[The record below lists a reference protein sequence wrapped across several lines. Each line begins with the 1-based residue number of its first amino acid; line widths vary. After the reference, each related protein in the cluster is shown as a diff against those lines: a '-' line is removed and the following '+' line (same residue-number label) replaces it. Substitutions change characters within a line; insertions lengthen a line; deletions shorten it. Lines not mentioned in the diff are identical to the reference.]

1 MAATEATDPIDR
13 TDPAEPV
20 DKIDPL
26 DPMLKSES
34 EAYRR
39 RPSSQSRLASMS
51 QQPQVEIVVPVRNEE
66 RDLAPSCRRLAA
78 YLRESFPFT
87 ARVTIADN
95 GSTDDTWEVAQQLTR
110 ELGEDILTAVHLDL
124 PGRGRALNA
133 IWANSDAEVLVY
145 MDVDLSTDLNA
156 LLPLVAP
163 LMSGH
168 SDVAIGTRLAP
179 GSRVTRGPK
188 REVISRCY
196 NLLLHA
202 TLGVGFSDAQC
213 GFKAIRADQARHLL
227 PLVQDTA
234 WFFDTELLV
243 LAEYAGLRI
252 HEVPVDWIDD
262 PDSRVDIVSTA
273 LADLRGIARVG
284 YGLTRGTIK
293 VPHLRGD
300 GPTGPRASLAWQLPR
315 FIGIGVASTLAYAV
329 LYLALRTF
337 LPALTANLVSLLLT
351 AIGNTAANRRLTFG
365 IRGRDGAAAHQAR
378 GLIAFATGL
387 LLTSGAL
394 MALHAGDPHAG
405 KAAELGV
412 LVAANLVATMF
423 RFVLYR
429 AWVFAGPP
437 APLGGRPEG
446 QAHPQSE
453 RTVPG
458 TPPVHSFEST
468 RQ

>member
-1 MAATEATDPIDR
+1 M
-13 TDPAEPV
+13 
-20 DKIDPL
+20 
-26 DPMLKSES
+26 SE
-34 EAYRR
+34 
-39 RPSSQSRLASMS
+39 L
-51 QQPQVEIVVPVRNEE
+51 PQVEIVVPVRNEE
-66 RDLAPSCRRLAA
+66 RDLAPSIRRLAA

-87 ARVTIADN
+87 AQVTIADN
-95 GSTDDTWEVAQQLTR
+95 GSTDDTWKVAQQLTR
-110 ELGEDILTAVHLDL
+110 ELGEDACMPDSLALPSGMPRGARGVVPPMDICAVHLDQ

-133 IWANSDAEVLVY
+133 IWSDSDAEVLVY

-179 GSRVTRGPK
+179 GSRVARGPK
-188 REVISRCY
+188 REVISRGY

-202 TLGVGFSDAQC
+202 ALGVGFSDAQC
-213 GFKAIRADQARHLL
+213 GFKAIRAEQARHLL

-234 WFFDTELLV
+234 WFFDSELLV
-243 LAEYAGLRI
+243 LAERAGLRI
-252 HEVPVDWIDD
+252 HEVPVDWVDD

-273 LADLRGIARVG
+273 LDDLRGIARIG
-284 YGLTRGTIK
+284 YGLARGSIK
-293 VPHLRGD
+293 VPLLHDD
-300 GPTGPRASLAWQLPR
+300 GTPGTPGTSGPRARLAWQLPR
-315 FIGIGVASTLAYAV
+315 FISIGVASTLAYAV

-337 LPALTANLVSLLLT
+337 LPALAANLVSLLLT

-394 MALHAGDPHAG
+394 LALNAGDPHAG
-405 KAAELGV
+405 KALELTV
-412 LVAANLVATMF
+412 LVAANLVATMS

-429 AWVFAGPP
+429 AWVFGGQPTPHSERP
-437 APLGGRPEG
+437 APSALPI
-446 QAHPQSE
+446 HS
-453 RTVPG
+453 PG
-458 TPPVHSFEST
+458 ST
-468 RQ
+468 R